1 MMKRAQRSASMMQNL
16 TAPLRNTRVEFSSNK
31 KASAFSFFSPFVH
44 PPSLSLEATNKRTL
58 TAKCSQSVFLNGVY
72 QNPKTV
78 AISRF
83 PSPSFFIIATISLSP
98 IELKS
103 KAQRMTEHAFERSIL
118 VTGGAGFIGSN
129 VLKMMVPKY
138 PQYKFV
144 NLDKLDSC
152 ACPSHLE
159 SISGLP
165 NYKFV
170 KGSILS
176 PDLVAYLLTN
186 EGIDT
191 VLHFAAQTHVD
202 NSFGNPLTF
211 TENNVMG
218 THVLLEEARVHRLKL
233 FIHVSTDE
241 VYGPSDET
249 CTETK
254 TVLNPT
260 NPYSATKMAAE
271 ALVKSYAASFNIPV
285 IITRG
290 NNVYGP
296 GQYPEKLIP
305 KFICRLIKDI
315 PCCIHGTGRNV
326 RNFLFV
332 DDVAEAFDMILHR
345 GEIGSVYNIGTSF
358 CRSNLEVAKDL
369 IEVVGLKDREAELIE
384 HVEDRAYNDHRYNI
398 DTTRLEQLGWRP
410 QTPWKEGLK
419 RTADWYRG
427 NMASCWGTLEEALK
441 PHPTA
446 VKTFTG

>member
-1 MMKRAQRSASMMQNL
+1 MADGF
-16 TAPLRNTRVEFSSNK
+16 T
-31 KASAFSFFSPFVH
+31 
-44 PPSLSLEATNKRTL
+44 
-58 TAKCSQSVFLNGVY
+58 
-72 QNPKTV
+72 
-78 AISRF
+78 
-83 PSPSFFIIATISLSP
+83 
-98 IELKS
+98 
-103 KAQRMTEHAFERSIL
+103 RSIL

-129 VLKMMVPKY
+129 VLRAMVRRY

-144 NLDKLDSC
+144 NLDKLDTC
-152 ACPSHLE
+152 ACPGNLE
-159 SISGLP
+159 ELSGLP

-176 PDLVAYLLTN
+176 PDLVGYLLVN
-186 EGIDT
+186 EQIDT
-191 VLHFAAQTHVD
+191 IFHFAAQTHVD

-218 THVLLEEARVHRLKL
+218 THVLLEEARVHKLNL

-260 NPYSATKMAAE
+260 NPYAATKMAAE

-305 KFICRLIKDI
+305 KFVCRLISGMT
-315 PCCIHGTGRNV
+315 CCIHGTGKNV
-326 RNFLFV
+326 RNFLYV
-332 DDVAEAFDMILHR
+332 DDVAEAFDLIFHK

-358 CRSNLEVAKDL
+358 CKSNLEVAKDI
-369 IEVVGLKDREAELIE
+369 IEVMGLKDREGDLIE
-384 HVEDRAYNDHRYNI
+384 YVEDRAYNDFRYNI
-398 DTTRLEQLGWRP
+398 DTTRLEQLGW
-410 QTPWKEGLK
+410 TAKTSWKQGL
-419 RTADWYRG
+419 RETATWYRK
-427 NMASCWGTLEEALK
+427 NLATWGTLNEALK
-441 PHPTA
+441 PHPTLTPREESFN
-446 VKTFTG
+446 VSKRFN